1 MNSFVIPYYRP
12 RQDFYLVKNFQVED
26 TLSTAIDYTCH
37 YISPEQVKL
46 IIKNVDDVRGWS
58 NERVVTI
65 KHNYKA
71 YSYRIP
77 PSSKAELI
85 ILLNRSDLD
94 NDYFEP
100 VPHNYNTKIPKI
112 IFQTLKTRRVSEQM
126 YYAIQSILDK
136 NPDYEYY
143 LYDDQDIVAMITQYF
158 DASVVQAYN
167 RLLPGAFKADLWRY
181 CVLFQYG
188 GVYIDAKMIFRKP
201 LHTLMEEHDFIS
213 CIDRPKCTILNAFI
227 GVVPKHPFMHQLI
240 QQILTHIEQ
249 EYYGTSDLEIT
260 GPLLMGT
267 CFKEFIKRDAHKP
280 LIPEIIYFDHQH
292 YSLEIYY
299 KIEKDIKHSARK
311 IMLKDE
317 VIAWLF
323 FKNYY
328 KQGGNRY
335 DRYGKMWKSR
345 IVYYPTTDAHFSK
358 KIFFWI
364 RFFINRCKKVFY
376 TAMPFRKSV

>member
-181 CVLFQYG
+181 CVLF
-188 GVYIDAKMIFRKP
+188 
-201 LHTLMEEHDFIS
+201 H
-213 CIDRPKCTILNAFI
+213 
-227 GVVPKHPFMHQLI
+227 
-240 QQILTHIEQ
+240 
-249 EYYGTSDLEIT
+249 
-260 GPLLMGT
+260 
-267 CFKEFIKRDAHKP
+267 
-280 LIPEIIYFDHQH
+280 
-292 YSLEIYY
+292 
-299 KIEKDIKHSARK
+299 
-311 IMLKDE
+311 
-317 VIAWLF
+317 
-323 FKNYY
+323 
-328 KQGGNRY
+328 
-335 DRYGKMWKSR
+335 
-345 IVYYPTTDAHFSK
+345 
-358 KIFFWI
+358 
-364 RFFINRCKKVFY
+364 
-376 TAMPFRKSV
+376 